1 MATPHYVFVLCP
13 TAFHNQTICLTP
25 YFNIFFDVLKNSL
38 SNEQY
43 DALKDVIQK
52 SDNINVAKTKIM
64 DKLKSFGESVMSNII
79 ASLITNPSI
88 WNNLHI

>member
-1 MATPHYVFVLCP
+1 MS
-13 TAFHNQTICLTP
+13 Q
-25 YFNIFFDVLKNSL
+25 
-38 SNEQY
+38 
-43 DALKDVIQK
+43 
-52 SDNINVAKTKIM
+52 KTKIM